1 MRING
6 KVIENA
12 IIDNQTSKY
21 RIENKDGIYVVKAIG
36 KEAVKDYLFIREGQM
51 QNRQVRRCILIV
63 MDLMAS
69 LYILHGNQPQ
79 HLQMYHLQR

>member
-1 MRING
+1 MRIHG

-36 KEAVKDYLFIREGQM
+36 KEAVKDYLFIREGQIVTIEGE
-51 QNRQVRRCILIV
+51 QTENCICKNKAKIKINS
-63 MDLMAS
+63 DE
-69 LYILHGNQPQ
+69 YG
-79 HLQMYHLQR
+79 